1 MLKYSIN
8 QLKNTVHEI
17 LLTIPAEE
25 IQQQVSN
32 ELEQLRKKASIP
44 GFRKGK
50 APLKVV
56 RARYGKNVE
65 EDARFE
71 VTNRNF
77 KKIMEQES
85 YKVVGGGA
93 IKTYNKQD
101 DGSLAVVLEFQI
113 EPEIKLKK
121 IDKLSVSKEI
131 HIVNDENVDKT
142 MENLR
147 DQHAVIEPV
156 EGEANENHYIMADFQ
171 EIDISGSPIIGHKF
185 EDRYFM
191 LGSKVFGEKFEDQMN
206 GSKVGDVRNV
216 EVTYP
221 HKDSPDAKKT
231 EFYQVTIKRIENK
244 NLPDLDDEFALS
256 ISDYE
261 SIDDLRKSVRE
272 NLQREL
278 DYRSK
283 DQMHSELID
292 EVIKNNPFDVP
303 PLMADFYLHTWFE
316 DIKKDS
322 KQKLDEEQLKE
333 QNRPFAIRNIKW
345 HLLRRKIVEQENISV
360 SDENVESF
368 IKDISDKTKT
378 DSTEVKKYY
387 QTTERKEKL
396 KEQILDNLIFERL
409 LKTAKIKEV
418 IIKDN
423 KSKLIET
430 A

>member
-121 IDKLSVSKEI
+121 IDKLSV
-131 HIVNDENVDKT
+131 
-142 MENLR
+142 
-147 DQHAVIEPV
+147 
-156 EGEANENHYIMADFQ
+156 
-171 EIDISGSPIIGHKF
+171 
-185 EDRYFM
+185 
-191 LGSKVFGEKFEDQMN
+191 
-206 GSKVGDVRNV
+206 
-216 EVTYP
+216 
-221 HKDSPDAKKT
+221 
-231 EFYQVTIKRIENK
+231 
-244 NLPDLDDEFALS
+244 
-256 ISDYE
+256 
-261 SIDDLRKSVRE
+261 
-272 NLQREL
+272 
-278 DYRSK
+278 
-283 DQMHSELID
+283 
-292 EVIKNNPFDVP
+292 
-303 PLMADFYLHTWFE
+303 
-316 DIKKDS
+316 
-322 KQKLDEEQLKE
+322 
-333 QNRPFAIRNIKW
+333 
-345 HLLRRKIVEQENISV
+345 
-360 SDENVESF
+360 
-368 IKDISDKTKT
+368 
-378 DSTEVKKYY
+378 
-387 QTTERKEKL
+387 
-396 KEQILDNLIFERL
+396 
-409 LKTAKIKEV
+409 
-418 IIKDN
+418 
-423 KSKLIET
+423 
-430 A
+430 